1 MCIKRFNEVIYIIS
15 SKQFSVDGLQLVQRE
30 INTIIHNQLYD
41 FMLPNKVKEM
51 IDNLTPLFIK
61 MKDLK
66 LPTKAEAKRT
76 ELLRQGRE
84 IIGNLK
90 QYVNVEYGKEEYVEV
105 YTLQYKRLVAEY
117 LKSKNDMNITQAA
130 DLLNRGKKLKKEC
143 ENTIDGGINHKSF
156 NGMLV
161 ELKKYI
167 SMSLSA

>member
-1 MCIKRFNEVIYIIS
+1 MCIKRFNEVINIIS
-15 SKQFSVDGLQLVQRE
+15 SKQFSTDELQSVQRE
-30 INTIIHNQLYD
+30 INAIIHNQLYD

-51 IDNLTPLFIK
+51 IDNLTPLFVK
-61 MKDLK
+61 MKELK

-90 QYVNVEYGKEEYVEV
+90 KYVNVQYSKEEYVEV
-105 YTLQYKRLVAEY
+105 YILQCKRLVAEY
-117 LKSKNDMNITQAA
+117 LKSKNDMDITQAA
-130 DLLNRGKKLKKEC
+130 DLLNRGKRLKQEC
-143 ENTIDGGINHKSF
+143 DDCIGGIQHKSF
-156 NGMLV
+156 DSMLV